1 MQTKPVG
8 HFMVHKHNPISALY
22 MELRKNMSHY
32 LNQTLVELPAPSV
45 TKVSLT
51 ALLHNVDQSTAK
63 QLVLTSL
70 SPTFTF
76 LSASADLRQDML
88 TLQIIRI
95 MENIWQNQ
103 GLDLR

>member
-1 MQTKPVG
+1 
-8 HFMVHKHNPISALY
+8 MVHKHNLISSPY
-22 MELRKNMSHY
+22 MEFRKNKSHY
-32 LNQTLVELPAPSV
+32 LNHTFVELPVHLTAPSV
-45 TKVSLT
+45 TKLTLT

-63 QLVLTSL
+63 QLTFTSL
-70 SPTFTF
+70 SSTS
-76 LSASADLRQDML
+76 LSLSPSADLRQDML